1 MRGFFLAVLGLAV
14 LDVVVSSQT
23 AAANSS
29 LVLTIPAA
37 IARHVIS
44 PFEPAIPDLRKHAPA
59 GSTDTSN
66 PYAQA
71 QTNIAAVSATYQ
83 APNAPAPSSGGNVG
97 IEA

>member
-1 MRGFFLAVLGLAV
+1 MRGFFMAVLGLAV

-37 IARHVIS
+37 IAQHVIS
-44 PFEPAIPDLRKHAPA
+44 PFEPAIPDLRKRKAA
-59 GSTDTSN
+59 SATGASN

-71 QTNIAAVSATYQ
+71 QANIAAVSATYQ
-83 APNAPAPSSGGNVG
+83 APNSPAPSSGGDVG